1 MAKEQILIFIAD
13 LDTGQS
19 LERNA
24 LRPAGYEVALVR
36 EFQAFEKLARSAAPG
51 TAAPNA
57 GAPNLIILGD
67 RLPGRE
73 EGSEI
78 SGLEVAASLLQ
89 QRPDLPVVLV
99 VSQHSDTLMLEAMRI
114 GIADYLRLPVRS
126 GEVLQAVQRALQ
138 RREKIEAWRRG
149 EVKRNTRSLQQR
161 LDSLE
166 ALQALGRA
174 VTSSLDLDSIL
185 AAVVDAAVELT
196 GAEEGSLLLLDDVT
210 GELYM
215 RAARNF
221 RDDFVRTFRV
231 PVNDTLAGEVMR
243 TCKPITLDA
252 ATPKK
257 IKTDYRVQNLI
268 YVPLLV
274 KERAIGVLGVDNR
287 QGRHPFSEYHLG
299 LVTALAGY
307 AAIAIQNA
315 WLYSR
320 SEIERGKLET
330 ILTRVADGV
339 VVVGTDGRLVLVNQ
353 TARRAFAIKNEANL
367 VGRLVRDVI
376 YAPDL
381 LEILAYG
388 DASAPY
394 RSEIALEDGRVF
406 NAQVTPIPEVGL
418 AVILQD
424 ITHLKELDRIKSD
437 FVNTVSHDL
446 RSPLTAILG
455 YVELIERVG
464 PISDQQVEFI
474 RRIELSVQNITALIN
489 DLLDLGRIE
498 AGFDVHKE
506 IVPLRTL
513 VYYIIDSLRP
523 RIEEKALQL
532 EVDVPEQLPSIL
544 GNPIRMRQMLMN
556 LVGNALKYTQS
567 GGEICIS
574 ARSQAG
580 QIILQI
586 SDNGPGIP
594 LADQPYIFDKFYR
607 ASNVAGAVGTGLG
620 LAIVKSIVENH
631 QGRIWV
637 DSTPGHG
644 SKFTVVLPAVD
655 RDL

>member
-1 MAKEQILIFIAD
+1 MVNEQIIIFIAD

-19 LERNA
+19 IDRDA
-24 LRPAGYEVALVR
+24 LRPAGYEVTLVR
-36 EFQAFEKLARSAAPG
+36 ELQAFEKLAKS
-51 TAAPNA
+51 
-57 GAPNLIILGD
+57 GAPDVVILGD
-67 RLPGRE
+67 KLPGNG
-73 EGSEI
+73 EGTEL

-89 QRPDLPVVLV
+89 QHPNLAVVMV
-99 VSQHSDTLMLEAMRI
+99 ASQLSEALMVEAMRA
-114 GIADYLRLPVRS
+114 GIVDCISLPLHS
-126 GEVLQAVQRALQ
+126 GEALQAVRRALQ

-149 EVKRNTRSLQQR
+149 EIKRNTRSLQQR

-166 ALQALGRA
+166 TLQSLGRA

-185 AAVVDAAVELT
+185 TSVVDAAVELT
-196 GAEEGSLLLLDDVT
+196 EAEEGSLLLLDELS

-221 RDDFVRTFRV
+221 GDDFVHTFRV
-231 PVNDTLAGEVMR
+231 PVNDTLAGEVIR
-243 TCKPITLDA
+243 TRKPMTLDA

-257 IKTDYRVQNLI
+257 IKTAYLVRNLI

-274 KERAIGVLGVDNR
+274 QERAIGVLGVDNR
-287 QGRHPFSEYHLG
+287 QGRQPFNEYHLG

-315 WLYSR
+315 WLYTR

-330 ILTRVADGV
+330 ILTGVADGV
-339 VVVGTDGRLVLVNQ
+339 VVVGSDGQLVLINQ
-353 TARRAFAIKNEANL
+353 TARNVFAIRDEGQL
-367 VGRLVRDVI
+367 VGKLAREVI
-376 YAPDL
+376 NSPEL
-381 LEILAYG
+381 LEILTDG
-388 DASAPY
+388 DTSAPY

-406 NAQVTPIPEVGL
+406 NAQVTPIPEVGV

-464 PISDQQVEFI
+464 PISDQQIEFI

-513 VYYIIDSLRP
+513 VYYTIDSLRG
-523 RIEEKALQL
+523 RLEEKTIQL
-532 EVDVPEQLPSIL
+532 EVDVPEELPPIL
-544 GNPIRMRQMLMN
+544 GNPIRIRQMLMN
-556 LVGNALKYTQS
+556 LIGNALKYTQA
-567 GGEICIS
+567 GGEICVS
-574 ARSQAG
+574 ARSQGG
-580 QIILQI
+580 QIILQV

-607 ASNVAGAVGTGLG
+607 ASNVGRESGTGLG

-644 SKFTVVLPAVD
+644 SKFTIVLPAVE
-655 RDL
+655 RNL

>member
-1 MAKEQILIFIAD
+1 MANEQIIIFIAD

-19 LERNA
+19 IARDA
-24 LRPAGYEVALVR
+24 LRPASFEVTLVR
-36 EFQAFEKLARSAAPG
+36 ELRAFEKLVKS
-51 TAAPNA
+51 
-57 GAPNLIILGD
+57 GAPDMVILGD
-67 RLPGRE
+67 KLPGDGERAE
-73 EGSEI
+73 L
-78 SGLEVAASLLQ
+78 SGLEVATNLLQ
-89 QRPDLPVVLV
+89 QHPNLPVVMVASQPADTLV
-99 VSQHSDTLMLEAMRI
+99 VEAMRA
-114 GIADYLRLPVRS
+114 GIVDCISLPLRTSEL
-126 GEVLQAVQRALQ
+126 LQAVRRALQ

-149 EVKRNTRSLQQR
+149 EVRRNTRSLQQR

-166 ALQALGRA
+166 TLQSLGRA

-185 AAVVDAAVELT
+185 TSVVDAAVELT
-196 GAEEGSLLLLDDVT
+196 EAEEGSLLLLDEMS

-221 RDDFVRTFRV
+221 GDDFVRTFRV
-231 PVNDTLAGEVMR
+231 PVNDTLAGEVIR
-243 TCKPITLDA
+243 TRKPVTLDA
-252 ATPKK
+252 VTPKK
-257 IKTDYRVQNLI
+257 IKTAYLVQNLI

-274 KERAIGVLGVDNR
+274 QESAIGVLGVDNR
-287 QGRHPFSEYHLG
+287 QGRRPFSEYHLG

-315 WLYSR
+315 WLYTR

-330 ILTRVADGV
+330 ILTGVADGV
-339 VVVGTDGRLVLVNQ
+339 VVVGSDGRLVLINQ
-353 TARRAFAIKNEANL
+353 TARNAFALKKEGQL
-367 VGRLVRDVI
+367 VGKLARDVI
-376 YAPDL
+376 NSPEL
-381 LEILAYG
+381 LEILSDG
-388 DASAPY
+388 EASAPY
-394 RSEIALEDGRVF
+394 RSEIALEDGPIF

-464 PISDQQVEFI
+464 PISDQQIEFI

-506 IVPLRTL
+506 IMPLRAL
-513 VYYIIDSLRP
+513 VHYTIDSLHGHL
-523 RIEEKALQL
+523 EEKSMRL
-532 EVDVPEQLPSIL
+532 EVDVPEELPPIL
-544 GNPIRMRQMLMN
+544 GNPIRLRQMLMN
-556 LVGNALKYTQS
+556 LIGNALKYTQN
-567 GGEICIS
+567 GGEICVS
-574 ARSQAG
+574 ARSQGG
-580 QIILQI
+580 QIILQV

-607 ASNVAGAVGTGLG
+607 ASNVGRESGTGLG

-644 SKFTVVLPAVD
+644 SKFTIVLPAVE
-655 RDL
+655 RNL

>member
-1 MAKEQILIFIAD
+1 MSNEQILIFMAD
-13 LDTGQS
+13 MSAGQS
-19 LERNA
+19 IERNT
-24 LRPAGYEVALVR
+24 LRPAGYVVTLVR
-36 EFQAFEKLARSAAPG
+36 EFQAFEKLAKS
-51 TAAPNA
+51 
-57 GAPNLIILGD
+57 GASDLVILGD
-67 RLPGRE
+67 RLPGKV
-73 EGSEI
+73 EGAET

-89 QRPDLPVVLV
+89 QQPNLPVVLV
-99 VSQHSDTLMLEAMRI
+99 AEQHSEVLLLEAI
-114 GIADYLRLPVRS
+114 HAGIADYLRLPLRS
-126 GEVLQAVQRALQ
+126 SEVLQSVRRALR
-138 RREKIEAWRRG
+138 RRENIEAWRRG

-161 LDSLE
+161 LDGLESL
-166 ALQALGRA
+166 QTLGRA

-185 AAVVDAAVELT
+185 VAVVDAAVELT
-196 GAEEGSLLLLDDVT
+196 EAEEGSLLLLDEVT

-215 RAARNF
+215 HAARNF
-221 RDDFVRTFRV
+221 GDDFVRTFRM
-231 PVNDTLAGEVMR
+231 PVNDTLAGEVIR
-243 TCKPITLDA
+243 TRQPIILDA

-257 IKTDYRVQNLI
+257 IKTAYMVRHLI

-274 KERAIGVLGVDNR
+274 QDNAIGVLGVDNR
-287 QGRHPFSEYHLG
+287 QGRHPFSDYHLG

-339 VVVGTDGRLVLVNQ
+339 VVVGTDGRLVLLNQ
-353 TARRAFAIKNEANL
+353 TARSVLAIKHEENV
-367 VGRLVRDVI
+367 VGRLVQDVI
-376 YAPDL
+376 YSPDL
-381 LEILAYG
+381 LQILTDG
-388 DASAPY
+388 EASRPY
-394 RSEIALEDGRVF
+394 RSEVALENGRVF

-418 AVILQD
+418 AVVFQD

-498 AGFDVHKE
+498 AGFDVLKE

-513 VYYIIDSLRP
+513 VYHTIDSLRP
-523 RIEEKALQL
+523 RLEEKDLHL
-532 EVDVPEQLPSIL
+532 DVDVPEELPPIL
-544 GNPIRMRQMLMN
+544 GNPIRMRQMLTN
-556 LVGNALKYTQS
+556 LIGNAFKYTQAK
-567 GGEICIS
+567 GEICVS
-574 ARSQAG
+574 ARAQGG

-607 ASNVAGAVGTGLG
+607 ASNVSGESGTGLG

-655 RDL
+655 RNL